1 MTSEVDDSK
10 SVGAQIIE
18 PGSIAHTLDTL
29 HLRLAL
35 QSSPRRW
42 LPGISALLK
51 TIEHGGSFEDA
62 VKQGVGRMPRDLA
75 SLAQASLNLPDPTR
89 FLLDSMAAPQET
101 AFVRWQL
108 RLLFAYP
115 LVMLLLTAGICAV
128 VCAALEIMM
137 IEGFEDFGLTGF
149 GQAINHVKDQRAAQF
164 ALLSILVWCAVVW
177 ITIGMIG
184 PAWSRIAILG
194 GLPILGKPLRW
205 IGLYEL
211 LSRYSIVGQQTIDSV
226 TASQIVGQS
235 YHGSE
240 FEVVADLAARRI
252 LAGKQLGSAM
262 KQSMLS
268 DGLIS
273 PALLS
278 IDYATDQ
285 SRACEKVA
293 ATIKSMAES
302 RCRVIGGIMPP
313 LLMIMIG
320 TMIWGTISGYFSGL
334 IILMRMITSLA

>member
-10 SVGAQIIE
+10 SIGAQIIE
-18 PGSIAHTLDTL
+18 PGSLAHTLDSL

-35 QSSPRRW
+35 QSAPRRW
-42 LPGISALLK
+42 QRGISELLK
-51 TIEHGGSFEDA
+51 AIEQGGSFEDA
-62 VKQGVGRMPRDLA
+62 VNKEKGRMPRDLA

-101 AFVRWQL
+101 SFVRWQL

-115 LVMLLLTAGICAV
+115 LVMLLSTAGLCAV
-128 VCAALEIMM
+128 VCAMLEVMLV
-137 IEGFEDFGLTGF
+137 EGFGDFGLTGF
-149 GQAINHVKDQRAAQF
+149 DQAINYVRDQKAALF
-164 ALLSILVWCAVVW
+164 ALFSILVWCAVVW
-177 ITIGMIG
+177 LTIRMIG

-211 LSRYSIVGQQTIDSV
+211 LSRYAIVGQQTKDSV
-226 TASQIVGQS
+226 KASQIVGQS

-240 FEVVADLAARRI
+240 FEVVSDLVARRI
-252 LAGKQLGSAM
+252 LAGTQFGAAL

-268 DGLIS
+268 DGLIA

-285 SRACEKVA
+285 SQACDKVA
-293 ATIKSMAES
+293 TTIKSMAES
-302 RCRVIGGIMPP
+302 RCRVIDGIMPP
-313 LLMIMIG
+313 LIMIMIG

-334 IILMRMITSLA
+334 TILMKMITSLA